1 MSSIF
6 EASIFISNVS
16 YGNTIDH
23 LKKFLN
29 NFKNEIYT
37 EKGQSNATFKVHFY
51 KLQRAKEALSFMQ
64 FTPSPFS
71 NCQLVKHLQEIG
83 TQGELVVDNSD
94 SQGAA

>member
-71 NCQLVKHLQEIG
+71 NCQLVKHL
-83 TQGELVVDNSD
+83 
-94 SQGAA
+94 